1 MKKILLLMAF
11 SMFALCY
18 TMQAQERAVSGNILS
33 DEDNEG
39 LPGVNVIV
47 KGTTQGTTSDL
58 DGNYRITVSSSE
70 TILVFSSIGFTNQEV
85 TVGDQSVINVKLASD
100 VTQLGEVVVTALGVE
115 RDKKS
120 LGFSSQQVGSEDL
133 RVARES
139 NVNAALAGKV
149 SGVQIVSGSG
159 AKFGTPSIRIRGV
172 RGLASS
178 DPLYVLD
185 GMVINDPASI
195 NMDNVASINV
205 LKGANAAA
213 LYGNRA
219 RDGVVMI
226 TSKKAKKGALEISFN
241 NTTQIE
247 EVATLIDYQNEYGGG
262 YTQEWSQFSFDPT
275 RDDAAL
281 SGLDG
286 VDIPEF
292 YADESWGPKLDGRQ
306 VAQWNAFVPGA
317 EGYGQTRPW
326 APQPNN
332 VKDFFETGV
341 FVNNS
346 LSVGKTDE
354 NYSVN
359 VVLTN
364 SQRTGVLPG
373 SSQDKTFLNLNS
385 SINLSEK
392 LKLVGL
398 ANYAKSETDGN
409 LFEGYNSIGS
419 NVNQWFQ
426 RQLDMNL
433 LKRNYR
439 LADGT
444 YTSWNMNSARD
455 TSPLYWDNPY
465 TYSLANSAF
474 RSKET
479 FQGKFG
485 LEFEVI
491 EGLVLAANL
500 NRNSDHWD
508 QEFITASGTLD
519 LDQFATNAFNL
530 TEDNFEFLAKYNKQL
545 NENFSISALAG
556 GNIRNYDFQGRFNST
571 SGGLSV
577 PGLYTL
583 AASVDRPNSETF
595 FAKKS
600 IRSVFAQ
607 ASVGYKEILFVDA
620 TIRTD
625 WDSALP
631 AGRNAFTYPSVST
644 SFIFSEFLGN
654 QNFLSF
660 GKVRASYAEVGQE
673 IVDANGNANPY
684 STQLTYALGN
694 PYGSNAT
701 MGVPNALIAPD
712 LTAATTSAIE
722 FGVELAFLQ
731 GRIRTDFSYYNYDN
745 TNELIN
751 VSAPATSGFTSL
763 LLNAGKGYTRGWDAM
778 IGGTPVKTDVI
789 TWDINFNFARSKN
802 VIEELYPGLNAI
814 NLANGFRGTSTG
826 GGWGNPRA
834 KAEVGK
840 EWGTIYGRKVRRNES
855 GQAIV
860 GADGELLFD
869 QNMELGKVLP
879 DYTGGIFNRITYK
892 NFDLSFTIDWQI
904 GGTFHSITKM
914 FTAYSGLS
922 SETVG
927 LNDKGNP
934 VRDDP
939 AEGGGIRFANSV
951 FEDGSTNDVYL
962 PADSYFKSQFAL
974 HENWMYDATF
984 IKMREIRLGYTLPES
999 IFENIFIK
1007 SASVALVA
1015 NNPWLIHAKVDGID
1029 PSEIGGDSVNARN
1042 NGAWVESGNL
1052 PPTRTFGLDIRLGF

>member
-1 MKKILLLMAF
+1 MKKVLLLMTF
-11 SMFALCY
+11 SMLAFGFTA
-18 TMQAQERAVSGNILS
+18 QAQERSVSGTILS
-33 DEDNEG
+33 DDDNQG

-58 DGNYRITVSSSE
+58 DGNYKITAPSSE
-70 TILVFSSIGFTNQEV
+70 SILVFSSIGFANQEV
-85 TVGDQSVINVKLASD
+85 TVGDQSVISVSLASD

-120 LGFSSQQVGSEDL
+120 LGFSSQQVNAKDL

-159 AKFGTPSIRIRGV
+159 AKFGAPAIRIRGV
-172 RGLASS
+172 RGLSSS

-195 NMDNVASINV
+195 NMDNVESINV

-226 TSKKAKKGALEISFN
+226 TSKRAKKGALNISFN

-247 EVATLIDYQNEYGGG
+247 RVATLVDYQNEYGGG
-262 YTQEWSQFSFDPT
+262 YTQEWSQFTFDPT

-281 SGLDG
+281 SGLNG
-286 VDIPEF
+286 ADIPEF

-306 VAQWNAFVPGA
+306 VAQWNAFIPGV

-326 APQPNN
+326 AAQPNN
-332 VKDFFETGV
+332 VRDFFETGV

-346 LSVGKTDE
+346 LSIGKADD
-354 NYSVN
+354 NYSIN
-359 VVLTN
+359 ATLTN

-373 SSQDKTFLNLNS
+373 SSQDKTFLNLNA
-385 SINLSEK
+385 IIDLSDK
-392 LKLVGL
+392 LKLTAL
-398 ANYAKSETDGN
+398 ANYSKSETEGN

-419 NVNQWFQ
+419 NINQWFQ
-426 RQLDMNL
+426 RQLDMDL
-433 LKRNYR
+433 LRRNYQ
-439 LADGT
+439 LADGS

-455 TSPLYWDNPY
+455 TSPLYWNNPF
-465 TYSLANSAF
+465 TETLANRGL
-474 RSKET
+474 RSNET

-485 LEFEVI
+485 LEYEVI
-491 EGLVLAANL
+491 DGLVLGVNL
-500 NRNSDHWD
+500 NRNVDHWNVD
-508 QEFITASGTLD
+508 AIVASGTLN
-519 LDQFATNAFNL
+519 LDAFSTNAFAL
-530 TEDNFEFLAKYNKQL
+530 QEDNYEFTAKYNKQL
-545 NENFSISALAG
+545 NDNFSLSALAG

-571 SGGLSV
+571 VGGLSV
-577 PGLYTL
+577 PGLYTI
-583 AASVDRPNSETF
+583 AASVDRPNSTSF

-660 GKVRASYAEVGQE
+660 GKIRASYAEVGQE

-684 STQLTYALGN
+684 STQLTYGLGN
-694 PYGSNAT
+694 PYGGNAT
-701 MGVPNALIAPD
+701 MAVPNALIAPD

-722 FGVELAFLQ
+722 VGMELAFLQ
-731 GRIRTDFSYYNYDN
+731 GRIKTDFSYYNYDN

-751 VSAPATSGFTSL
+751 VSTPSTSGFTSL

-778 IGGTPVKTDVI
+778 IGGTPVKTDVV
-789 TWDINFNFARSKN
+789 TWDINLNFARSKN

-840 EWGTIYGRKVRRNES
+840 EWGTIYGRKVRRNET

-869 QNMELGKVLP
+869 ANEELGRVLP
-879 DYTGGIFNRITYK
+879 DYTGGIFNRVSYK

-904 GGTFHSITKM
+904 GGTFHSITRM

-934 VRDDP
+934 MRDDP
-939 AEGGGIRFANSV
+939 SEGGGLRFPNSV
-951 FEDGSTNDVYL
+951 FEDGSPNDVYL
-962 PADSYFKSQFAL
+962 PADSYWKSQFAL

-984 IKMREIRLGYTLPES
+984 VKLREVRLGYNIPES
-999 IFENIFIK
+999 VFENMFIR
-1007 SASVALVA
+1007 SASVAFVA
-1015 NNPWLIHAKVDGID
+1015 NNPWLIHANVDGID
-1029 PSEIGGDSVNARN
+1029 PSEIGGDSVDARN

-1052 PPTRTFGLDIRLGF
+1052 PGTRTFGFDLRLDF